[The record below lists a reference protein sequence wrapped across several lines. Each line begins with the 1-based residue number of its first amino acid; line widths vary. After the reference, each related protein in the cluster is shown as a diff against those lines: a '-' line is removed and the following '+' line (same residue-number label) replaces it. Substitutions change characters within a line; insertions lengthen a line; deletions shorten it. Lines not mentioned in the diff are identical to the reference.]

1 MNMPEITDHFNGII
15 QVKIT
20 MSFPLRWVNSYIL
33 QGPEG
38 LTIVDPGPRTPGNE
52 EEWQKA
58 FAGLAI
64 RPGDIRQIVLTHHH
78 PDHLGCSGWLQQ
90 QSGCRVWMSERSY
103 REAQLM
109 WGPGST
115 MNRDLPAL
123 FRLHGMPE
131 EWTCQL
137 EDHMKSFFPQVAPM
151 PEVTFIP
158 GGQSFA
164 MGGLRWLPIETA
176 GHAPGH
182 LSFYDPKSGAILC
195 GDAVLPQISPNVS
208 LMPGSDPEPLQSFL
222 QGLMKLKNL
231 EVSTAYPGH
240 RNPFQHFGE
249 RLDALLLHHEERLA
263 KVERLL
269 EESPATGFEL
279 CVSLF
284 GTKLGIHQ
292 MRFAMCETLAHAREL
307 ERRGR
312 IETSPVEDGVT
323 RFRPVS

>member
-1 MNMPEITDHFNGII
+1 MNMPEITDHLNGII

-20 MSFPLRWVNSYIL
+20 MSFPLRWVNSYL
-33 QGPEG
+33 LPGPDG
-38 LTIVDPGPRTPGNE
+38 VTIVDPGPRTPGNE
-52 EEWQKA
+52 EEWKKA
-58 FAGLAI
+58 FAELGIGPA
-64 RPGDIRQIVLTHHH
+64 DIRQIVLTHHH
-78 PDHLGCSGWLQQ
+78 PDHLGCAGWLQE

-123 FRLHGMPE
+123 FRGHGMPE
-131 EWTCQL
+131 EWAGQL
-137 EDHMKSFFPQVAPM
+137 EAHLNGFIPQVTPI
-151 PEVTFIP
+151 PEVAFIDANRP
-158 GGQSFA
+158 LA
-164 MGGLRWLPIETA
+164 MGGRRWLPMETA

-182 LSFYDPKSGAILC
+182 LSFYHPETGHLLC

-208 LMPGSDPEPLQSFL
+208 LMPGSDPEPLQSFM
-222 QGLMKLKNL
+222 QGLLKLKTL

-240 RNPFQHFGE
+240 RNPFTHFEE
-249 RLDALLLHHEERLA
+249 RLEALLLHHEERLA
-263 KVERLL
+263 KMERLL
-269 EESPATGFEL
+269 EEAPATGFGL

-312 IETSPVEDGVT
+312 IESWTCEGGRVY
-323 RFRPVS
+323 FRLA